1 MLNCYIRHRMADK
14 EIDDI
19 TELMKGSNVSRN
31 TINKL
36 FRGNSL
42 ETLRLDSIIKLC
54 DALDCKMSDLIEYAP
69 KSK

>member
-14 EIDDI
+14 QIDDI
-19 TELMKGSNVSRN
+19 TELMKISNVSRN

-36 FRGNSL
+36 FRGNSI

-54 DALDCKMSDLIEYAP
+54 NALNCKLSDLIEYTP
-69 KSK
+69 DN